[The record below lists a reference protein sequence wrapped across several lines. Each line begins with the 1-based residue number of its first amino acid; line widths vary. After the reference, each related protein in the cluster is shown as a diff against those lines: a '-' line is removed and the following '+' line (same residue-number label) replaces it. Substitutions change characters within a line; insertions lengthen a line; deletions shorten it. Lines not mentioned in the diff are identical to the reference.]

1 MASGNLNLQEWLRL
15 LDLELYNEK
24 FASLGLTTVEQ
35 LKEFGLDDSFLNDLG
50 ITKIGHRQ
58 RILSSMSRST
68 TMPSQENGSVRGQEQ
83 EDDIY
88 ENVGC
93 PSPHIQ
99 KKEENEDIYV
109 NCAASNS
116 SEDNLSLK
124 SVESAD
130 GGEVKKK
137 PVPRPRLSKMKKEQ
151 KEKFLQQQSLDNLE
165 SIPQSPP
172 PAASPRKCNLNIFH
186 LSGATLDESNA
197 DDFDPFAVSRSPKE
211 STQSTKKYSDELMN
225 VFTSESNINSSAPE
239 RPRGFSDTFVHS
251 NSERLSNNYDAIWVS
266 SNPTQ
271 NSSGSLMPRRASDM
285 SPFTPPF
292 LPVPCVKDTFDF
304 KTDEN
309 TKNSENE
316 PSAYEPVNQ
325 GKLSSAKSPKHI
337 YVNEDSMNS
346 ESPPPPSFPPPELP
360 PGEALPPV
368 PPRISNSSNSS
379 VTYSSVNKKKSVK
392 RNNDNESD
400 PLYSDKYLEKGY
412 FTSTKMKTLTST
424 SGPDPFNGE
433 DPFCDMDFQNECQ
446 SFNQPGADNIFDPGE
461 PTEPAF
467 DPFGIYEVHD
477 QLNSGDPLERV
488 PPAPDWH
495 ETGQPPKAAVSCN
508 SGYSLYSLAS
518 PIQIDNSSDEQTSEG
533 DLSDPSSPEDL
544 IPGATGPINPS
555 VDIVPSSPSPRKPKQ
570 KSGYLWKQGGV
581 KANRGWRRRWV
592 VFDGKTLRYYPN
604 HKSQISKRIIPLA
617 CMNRVEVCVKD
628 KNADRFKFNLINQ
641 NRTFLFAA
649 ETLNECTL
657 WANTLMEAII
667 NYEKPKNGEPE
678 GGQMFDPDKMGF
690 IKFERKGEL
699 FVAIKAGK
707 LCYYDSHQDYKIASP
722 INEIDM
728 KLASVKEISRNK
740 MQLSTHYGHFILLFT
755 EKQDCVYWKMA
766 MEDAIADG
774 LGDNTVLDSVRENQS
789 NHFCADCRAPGIHR
803 DFDHRISRIKSLRMD
818 TTIWTPSLIELMK
831 AIGNENANKFWESRL
846 QAVHGIN
853 TESSPINRKQFIQD
867 KYERKLWIDQHP
879 LIGGLNESNH
889 FCADCRAPDAHW
901 ASINIGIVLCKN
913 CAGIHRDFDHRISR
927 IKSLRM
933 DTTIWTPSLIE
944 LMKAIGNENANKFW
958 ESRLQAVHGINTESS
973 PINRK
978 QFIQDKYERKLWIDQ
993 HPLIGGL
1000 NEELLRVV
1008 VTEDILQTMKI
1019 VFSGADIL
1027 FTESTTGKTAF
1038 DFAKDEGQRLQT
1050 EFLYHNGGDRTSRAS
1065 ADIDEALALRLR
1077 AEITMEGHLLKTGP
1091 RNRNAFMDRYCVI
1104 EHGCLR
1110 YFVNEKS
1117 STARDSID
1125 NESMLC
1131 VQAVT
1136 NVEKSVLNLNRVRQ
1150 LSVRKSIRPDS
1161 MKRYPNAFELSTR
1174 KTNNR
1179 TYLFAASTPEEKM
1192 TWMRT
1197 LTKLF
1202 CPIHFIKEIHDKEF
1216 SLAGN
1221 FYMKAG
1227 VASEWQKT
1235 WILVDRKVVRYLD
1248 DEQKLLEIDLRKVS
1262 NIQYVE
1268 HVAGQPCPYAAESG
1282 KCFTIDIP
1290 GRSLY
1295 FQADLHRDTERLYEA
1310 FGNSMKGG
1318 GPTIEDQQLTPENV
1332 PVIVHKCIKFIEDN
1346 GFKDEGVYRLAAQDS
1361 KIQNVLSRFLA
1372 DAHSL
1377 SLRMDL
1383 HSVNEVANCLK
1394 RFFRQLK
1401 DPLFTK
1407 IAYQDWIKCAAM
1419 DSVESKLSFYKFQ
1432 LNQLPLVNKCTV
1444 KKLMLHLACLS
1455 TYSAENKMDIK
1466 NIALAFGSTLMK
1478 GGAEMIHQNNLPLE
1492 MRVIEDLITHHSVLF
1507 EEEVQKI
1514 ERSESMLQ
1522 AVQQKIK
1529 MAELQHRNSAV
1540 HLSQIG
1546 EMMITIYY
1554 QHRTNQSEVYSAKRG
1569 GSVGEA
1575 VEHMKRKVRLS
1586 LGQWVLYEVVYS
1598 DVLERP
1604 LHPSECLLDVV
1615 MSWSNWEEEYRKN
1628 THLVMKSAERLLQL
1642 DEVYDPNH
1650 ALFAEFKYKEKKEK
1664 FKKFSFGFNQSKLSL
1679 FKDLGYNTQPSKSWK
1694 IEDMLIYFGAD
1705 PKKNAQKFAFS
1716 FFIKGERIGKGDMPL
1731 FGRTICCTT
1740 ENELINWMAALL
1752 KAKHPNGFLS

>member
-50 ITKIGHRQ
+50 ITKIGHKQ
-58 RILSSMSRST
+58 RILSSMSKSS
-68 TMPSQENGSVRGQEQ
+68 TMPSKENGSVRGQEQ

-93 PSPHIQ
+93 PSPHTVIK

-116 SEDNLSLK
+116 SEDNISLK

-151 KEKFLQQQSLDNLE
+151 KEKFLQQQTLDNLE

-172 PAASPRKCNLNIFH
+172 PVASPRKCNLNIFH

-197 DDFDPFAVSRSPKE
+197 DDFDPFAVSHSPKE
-211 STQSTKKYSDELMN
+211 RTKSTKKYSDELMN
-225 VFTSESNINSSAPE
+225 CFTSESNINSSTPE
-239 RPRGFSDTFVHS
+239 RPRGFSDAFVHN
-251 NSERLSNNYDAIWVS
+251 NSERLSDTYDAIWAS

-316 PSAYEPVNQ
+316 PSAYEPVHVNQ

-360 PGEALPPV
+360 PGESLPPV

-392 RNNDNESD
+392 RNDDNESD

-433 DPFCDMDFQNECQ
+433 DPFSDMNFQNECQ
-446 SFNQPGADNIFDPGE
+446 TFNQPGADNIFDPGAQ
-461 PTEPAF
+461 TEPAF
-467 DPFGIYEVHD
+467 DPFGIYEVRD
-477 QLNSGDPLERV
+477 DFNSGDPLERV
-488 PPAPDWH
+488 PPAPEWH
-495 ETGQPPKAAVSCN
+495 ERGQQPKAAVSCN

-518 PIQIDNSSDEQTSEG
+518 PVQNDNSSDEQTSDG

-555 VDIVPSSPSPRKPKQ
+555 VDIVPSSPSPRKAKQ

-617 CMNRVEVCVKD
+617 CMNRVEVCVKVTKIMQFAMD

-678 GGQMFDPDKMGF
+678 GGQMCDPDKMGF

-728 KLASVKEISRNK
+728 KLASVKEVSRNK

-789 NHFCADCRAPGIHR
+789 NHFCADCRAP
-803 DFDHRISRIKSLRMD
+803 
-818 TTIWTPSLIELMK
+818 
-831 AIGNENANKFWESRL
+831 
-846 QAVHGIN
+846 
-853 TESSPINRKQFIQD
+853 
-867 KYERKLWIDQHP
+867 
-879 LIGGLNESNH
+879 
-889 FCADCRAPDAHW
+889 DAHW

-944 LMKAIGNENANKFW
+944 LMKAVGNENANKFW
-958 ESRLQAVHGINTESS
+958 ENRLQAVHGINTESS

-1027 FTESTTGKTAF
+1027 FTDNTTGKTAF
-1038 DFAKDEGQRLQT
+1038 DLAKDEGQRLQT

-1136 NVEKSVLNLNRVRQ
+1136 NVENMIFPTWFVNSVQSRQ
-1150 LSVRKSIRPDS
+1150 TVNFDKLFQKIIQLDFKQEFPASD
-1161 MKRYPNAFELSTR
+1161 RYPNAFELSTT
-1174 KTNNR
+1174 KTTSNR
-1179 TYLFAASTPEEKM
+1179 TYLFAATTQEEKM

-1235 WILVDRKVVRYLD
+1235 WILVDRKIVRYLD

-1268 HVAGQPCPYAAESG
+1268 HVAGQPCPYSAESG

-1295 FQADLHRDTERLYEA
+1295 FQADLQRDTERLYEA
-1310 FGNSMKGG
+1310 FGNSMKIYKLRRGG

-1419 DSVESKLSFYKFQ
+1419 ESVESKLSFYKFQ
-1432 LNQLPLVNKCTV
+1432 INQLPLVNKCTV
-1444 KKLMLHLACLS
+1444 KKLILHLACLS
-1455 TYSAENKMDIK
+1455 TYSAENKMDVK

-1478 GGAEMIHQNNLPLE
+1478 GGAEMIAQNHLPLE

-1546 EMMITIYY
+1546 EMMVTIFY

-1575 VEHMKRKVRLS
+1575 VEHMKRKFRLS

-1679 FKDLGYNTQPSKSWK
+1679 FKDLGYNTMPSKSWQ

-1705 PKKNAQKFAFS
+1705 PKKNAQKLSKPQNLQFAFS
-1716 FFIKGERIGKGDMPL
+1716 FFIKGEKIGKGDMPL

-1740 ENELINWMAALL
+1740 ENELVNWMAALL
-1752 KAKHPNGFLS
+1752 KAKHPDGFLS

>member
-50 ITKIGHRQ
+50 ITKIGHKQ

-68 TMPSQENGSVRGQEQ
+68 TMPLQENGSVRGQEQ

-93 PSPHIQ
+93 PSPHVQ

-211 STQSTKKYSDELMN
+211 SIKSTKKYSDELMN
-225 VFTSESNINSSAPE
+225 VFTSESNINSGAPE

-251 NSERLSNNYDAIWVS
+251 NSERLSNNYDAIWAS

-316 PSAYEPVNQ
+316 PSAYEPVNVNQ

-379 VTYSSVNKKKSVK
+379 VTYSSVKKSKNVNK
-392 RNNDNESD
+392 NVDREND

-433 DPFCDMDFQNECQ
+433 DPFCDMKFQNECQ

-518 PIQIDNSSDEQTSEG
+518 PVQIDNSSDEQTSEG

-555 VDIVPSSPSPRKPKQ
+555 VDIVPSSPSPRKAKQ

-789 NHFCADCRAPGIHR
+789 NHFCADCRAP
-803 DFDHRISRIKSLRMD
+803 
-818 TTIWTPSLIELMK
+818 
-831 AIGNENANKFWESRL
+831 
-846 QAVHGIN
+846 
-853 TESSPINRKQFIQD
+853 
-867 KYERKLWIDQHP
+867 
-879 LIGGLNESNH
+879 
-889 FCADCRAPDAHW
+889 DAHW

-973 PINRK
+973 PMNRK

-1008 VTEDILQTMKI
+1008 VTEDILQTMRI

-1027 FTESTTGKTAF
+1027 FTDGTTGKTAF
-1038 DFAKDEGQRLQT
+1038 DLAKDEGQRLQT

-1136 NVEKSVLNLNRVRQ
+1136 NVEK
-1150 LSVRKSIRPDS
+1150 
-1161 MKRYPNAFELSTR
+1161 YPNAFELSTR

-1179 TYLFAASTPEEKM
+1179 TYLFAATTPEEKM

-1295 FQADLHRDTERLYEA
+1295 FQADLQRDTERLYEA
-1310 FGNSMKGG
+1310 FGNSMKIYKLRRGG

-1419 DSVESKLSFYKFQ
+1419 ESVESKLSFYKFQ

-1514 ERSESMLQ
+1514 ERTESMLQ

-1554 QHRTNQSEVYSAKRG
+1554 QHRSNQSEVYSAKRG

-1575 VEHMKRKVRLS
+1575 VEHMKRKFRLS

-1705 PKKNAQKFAFS
+1705 PKKNAQKLSKPQNLQFAFS

-1752 KAKHPNGFLS
+1752 KAKHPDGFLS

>member
-50 ITKIGHRQ
+50 ITKIGHKQ
-58 RILSSMSRST
+58 RILSSMSKSS
-68 TMPSQENGSVRGQEQ
+68 TMPSKENGSVRGQEQ

-93 PSPHIQ
+93 PSPHTVIK

-116 SEDNLSLK
+116 SEDNISLK

-151 KEKFLQQQSLDNLE
+151 KEKFLQQQLLDNLE

-172 PAASPRKCNLNIFH
+172 PTASPRKCDLNIFH

-197 DDFDPFAVSRSPKE
+197 DDFDPFAVSHSPKE
-211 STQSTKKYSDELMN
+211 RTKSTKTYSDELMN
-225 VFTSESNINSSAPE
+225 CFTSESNINSSTPE
-239 RPRGFSDTFVHS
+239 RPRGFSDAFVHN
-251 NSERLSNNYDAIWVS
+251 NSERLSDTYDAIWAS

-316 PSAYEPVNQ
+316 PSAYEPVHVNQ

-360 PGEALPPV
+360 PGESLPPV

-392 RNNDNESD
+392 RNDDNESD
-400 PLYSDKYLEKGY
+400 PLYSDKYLDKGY

-424 SGPDPFNGE
+424 SGPDPFNGQ
-433 DPFCDMDFQNECQ
+433 DPFSDMDFQNECHT
-446 SFNQPGADNIFDPGE
+446 FNQPGADNIFDPGAQ
-461 PTEPAF
+461 TEPAF
-467 DPFGIYEVHD
+467 DPFGIYEVRD
-477 QLNSGDPLERV
+477 DFNSGDPLERV
-488 PPAPDWH
+488 PPAPEWH
-495 ETGQPPKAAVSCN
+495 ERGQPPKAAVSSN

-518 PIQIDNSSDEQTSEG
+518 PVQNDNSSDEQTSDG

-555 VDIVPSSPSPRKPKQ
+555 VDIVPSSPSPRKAKQ

-617 CMNRVEVCVKD
+617 CMNRVEVCVKVTKIMQFAMD

-678 GGQMFDPDKMGF
+678 GGQMCDPDKMGF

-728 KLASVKEISRNK
+728 KLASVKEVSRNK

-789 NHFCADCRAPGIHR
+789 NHFCADCRAP
-803 DFDHRISRIKSLRMD
+803 
-818 TTIWTPSLIELMK
+818 
-831 AIGNENANKFWESRL
+831 
-846 QAVHGIN
+846 
-853 TESSPINRKQFIQD
+853 
-867 KYERKLWIDQHP
+867 
-879 LIGGLNESNH
+879 
-889 FCADCRAPDAHW
+889 DAHW

-944 LMKAIGNENANKFW
+944 LMKAVGNENANKFW
-958 ESRLQAVHGINTESS
+958 ENRLQAVHGINTESS

-1027 FTESTTGKTAF
+1027 FTDNTTGKTAF
-1038 DFAKDEGQRLQT
+1038 DLAKDEGQRLQT

-1150 LSVRKSIRPDS
+1150 LSVRRSIRPDS
-1161 MKRYPNAFELSTR
+1161 MKRYPNAFELSTT
-1174 KTNNR
+1174 KTTSNR
-1179 TYLFAASTPEEKM
+1179 TYLFAATTQEEKM

-1235 WILVDRKVVRYLD
+1235 WILVDRKIVRYLD

-1268 HVAGQPCPYAAESG
+1268 HVAGQPCPYSAESG

-1295 FQADLHRDTERLYEA
+1295 FQADLQRDTERLYEA

-1419 DSVESKLSFYKFQ
+1419 ENVESKLSFYKFQ
-1432 LNQLPLVNKCTV
+1432 INQLPLVNKCTV
-1444 KKLMLHLACLS
+1444 KKLILHLACLS
-1455 TYSAENKMDIK
+1455 TYSAENKMDVK

-1478 GGAEMIHQNNLPLE
+1478 GGAEMIAQNHLPLE

-1546 EMMITIYY
+1546 EMMVTIFY

-1575 VEHMKRKVRLS
+1575 VEHMKRKFRLS

-1679 FKDLGYNTQPSKSWK
+1679 FKDLGYNTMPSKSWQ

-1716 FFIKGERIGKGDMPL
+1716 FFIKGEKIGKGDMPL

-1740 ENELINWMAALL
+1740 ENELVNWMAALL
-1752 KAKHPNGFLS
+1752 KAKHPDGFLS

>member
-50 ITKIGHRQ
+50 ITKIGHKQ

-68 TMPSQENGSVRGQEQ
+68 TMPLQENGSVRGQEQ

-93 PSPHIQ
+93 PSPHVQ

-211 STQSTKKYSDELMN
+211 SIKSTKKYSDELMN
-225 VFTSESNINSSAPE
+225 VFTSESNINSGAPE

-251 NSERLSNNYDAIWVS
+251 NSERLSNNYDAIWAS

-316 PSAYEPVNQ
+316 PSAYEPVNVNQ

-379 VTYSSVNKKKSVK
+379 VTYSSVKKSKNVNK
-392 RNNDNESD
+392 NVDREND

-433 DPFCDMDFQNECQ
+433 DPFCDMKFQNECQ

-518 PIQIDNSSDEQTSEG
+518 PVQIDNSSDEQTSEG

-555 VDIVPSSPSPRKPKQ
+555 VDIVPSSPSPRKAKQ

-789 NHFCADCRAPGIHR
+789 NHFCADCRAP
-803 DFDHRISRIKSLRMD
+803 
-818 TTIWTPSLIELMK
+818 
-831 AIGNENANKFWESRL
+831 
-846 QAVHGIN
+846 
-853 TESSPINRKQFIQD
+853 
-867 KYERKLWIDQHP
+867 
-879 LIGGLNESNH
+879 
-889 FCADCRAPDAHW
+889 DAHW

-973 PINRK
+973 PMNRK

-1008 VTEDILQTMKI
+1008 VTEDILQTMRI

-1027 FTESTTGKTAF
+1027 FTDGTTGKTAF
-1038 DFAKDEGQRLQT
+1038 DLAKDEGQRLQT

-1136 NVEKSVLNLNRVRQ
+1136 NVENMIFPTWFVNSV
-1150 LSVRKSIRPDS
+1150 
-1161 MKRYPNAFELSTR
+1161 YPNAFELSTR

-1179 TYLFAASTPEEKM
+1179 TYLFAATTPEEKM

-1295 FQADLHRDTERLYEA
+1295 FQADLQRDTERLYEA
-1310 FGNSMKGG
+1310 FGNSMKIYKLRRGG

-1419 DSVESKLSFYKFQ
+1419 ESVESKLSFYKFQ

-1514 ERSESMLQ
+1514 ERTESMLQ

-1554 QHRTNQSEVYSAKRG
+1554 QHRSNQSEVYSAKRG

-1575 VEHMKRKVRLS
+1575 VEHMKRKFRLS

-1705 PKKNAQKFAFS
+1705 PKKNAQKLSKPQNLQFAFS

-1752 KAKHPNGFLS
+1752 KAKHPDGFLS

>member
-50 ITKIGHRQ
+50 ITKIGHKQ

-68 TMPSQENGSVRGQEQ
+68 TMPLQENGSVRGQEQ

-93 PSPHIQ
+93 PSPHVQ

-211 STQSTKKYSDELMN
+211 SIKSTKKYSDELMN
-225 VFTSESNINSSAPE
+225 VFTSESNINSGAPE

-251 NSERLSNNYDAIWVS
+251 NSERLSNNYDAIWAS

-316 PSAYEPVNQ
+316 PSAYEPVNVNQ

-379 VTYSSVNKKKSVK
+379 VTYSSVKKSKNVNK
-392 RNNDNESD
+392 NVDREND

-433 DPFCDMDFQNECQ
+433 DPFCDMKFQNECQ

-518 PIQIDNSSDEQTSEG
+518 PVQIDNSSDEQTSEG

-555 VDIVPSSPSPRKPKQ
+555 VDIVPSSPSPRKAKQ

-789 NHFCADCRAPGIHR
+789 NHFCADCRAP
-803 DFDHRISRIKSLRMD
+803 
-818 TTIWTPSLIELMK
+818 
-831 AIGNENANKFWESRL
+831 
-846 QAVHGIN
+846 
-853 TESSPINRKQFIQD
+853 
-867 KYERKLWIDQHP
+867 
-879 LIGGLNESNH
+879 
-889 FCADCRAPDAHW
+889 DAHW

-973 PINRK
+973 PMNRK

-1008 VTEDILQTMKI
+1008 VTEDILQTMRI

-1027 FTESTTGKTAF
+1027 FTDGTTGKTAF
-1038 DFAKDEGQRLQT
+1038 DLAKDEGQRLQT

-1179 TYLFAASTPEEKM
+1179 TYLFAATTPEEKM

-1295 FQADLHRDTERLYEA
+1295 FQADLQRDTERLYEA
-1310 FGNSMKGG
+1310 FGNSMKIYKLRRGG

-1419 DSVESKLSFYKFQ
+1419 ESVESKLSFYKFQ

-1507 EEEVQKI
+1507 EKEKTAAQQLEE
-1514 ERSESMLQ
+1514 ERKRILFR
-1522 AVQQKIK
+1522 IK
-1529 MAELQHRNSAV
+1529 QLSFEQPV
-1540 HLSQIG
+1540 EFSQIG

-1554 QHRTNQSEVYSAKRG
+1554 QHRSNQSEVYSAKRG

-1575 VEHMKRKVRLS
+1575 VEHMKRKFRLS

-1705 PKKNAQKFAFS
+1705 PKKNAQKLSKPQNLQFAFS

-1752 KAKHPNGFLS
+1752 KAKHPDGFLS